1 MVSNDGDR
9 RSGKDRRG
17 DDRSK
22 SDEDRRLG
30 GNRRRETRIK
40 KRLPCEFVDGDKRVR
55 GFVLDVSPNGMFV
68 QTLKPIDPGGEIG
81 VIFTLP
87 ESGQTIEVRACVVR
101 SLRVPRHLATVATAG
116 VGLKI
121 SVAPPEYYDFIAGL
135 SHLDEKAAPA
145 GKLTA
150 APEQSEKPEPKPR
163 KRKLPPRMPKPK
175 PKPEPK
181 IEARY
186 RVKAKQ
192 TVGPRSR
199 ALVLSATSREHAK
212 SQAIEQIGSDW
223 EIVEVKPA

>member
-1 MVSNDGDR
+1 M
-9 RSGKDRRG
+9 
-17 DDRSK
+17 
-22 SDEDRRLG
+22 
-30 GNRRRETRIK
+30 
-40 KRLPCEFVDGDKRVR
+40 
-55 GFVLDVSPNGMFV
+55 LDVSPKGMFV

-116 VGLKI
+116 VGLRI
-121 SVAPPEYYDFIAGL
+121 NVAPSEYYDFIASL
-135 SHLDEKAAPA
+135 SHLDEKAATA
-145 GKLTA
+145 GKRAA
-150 APEQSEKPEPKPR
+150 APEQSEKPEPKPKPR
-163 KRKLPPRMPKPK
+163 KRKLPPRMAKPK

-199 ALVLSATSREHAK
+199 ALVISATSREHAK